1 MKKSK
6 LKVLGLE
13 LFIIFVLILLIIF
26 QNKLSRWGITLVIL
40 FCSFISYRLLK
51 NRKINSYHKKIV
63 AILFFLF
70 GLVYLAILYLMGL
83 YFGFVRSKILF
94 SLNTVFNLIL
104 PISIVIIISEIL
116 RSVLLS
122 QDINFMINKKEK
134 NFSPVLT
141 FIILVLIDILMYTG
155 SVDFNNLDSV
165 LTMVGFVLFSSIA
178 NNLLFNF
185 ISVRYDYKGIII
197 FKLMINLYMYF
208 IPIIPDVYM
217 FMMSFFKMLFAY
229 IIYIVIDKLF
239 SKNDFV
245 ISYFDKRRLFVGN
258 TILMMFA
265 VFLIMLVSCQFK
277 YGIMVIGSES
287 MMGTLNKGDMVLFKS
302 YNSGDEISEGQ
313 VIIFNYNNIKT
324 VHRVVKILNVN
335 GINRYY
341 TKGDANKHADDGYIT
356 KEDIQGIVKF
366 DIRYLGYPT
375 LFLKEMFEN

>member
-302 YNSGDEISEGQ
+302 YNSDDEISEGQ

>member
-302 YNSGDEISEGQ
+302 YNNDDEISEGQ